1 MARPTPPR
9 LPLGERMRRA
19 GIASWSIIGIVLLVA
34 IALWLL
40 YRIRIIF
47 PPLVLALLIIYLIG
61 PIVDRLQARGV
72 PRVGGALMAYVI
84 VLGGLALL
92 ITALIPFVVRQ
103 THDFGDQWPTFR
115 NRIVTFVDKTADSV
129 DDHLGLH
136 LSTAQFSCLM
146 GVDSTI
152 TSHGPSPARCDT
164 ITERFRHQLTS
175 SASRVTRIG
184 FSVLETLLV
193 FILAPLIALYL
204 LIDLPQLRRD
214 ALSLVPER
222 ARDEVASIGS
232 QVGSALG
239 EFFRGQLLIAVV
251 VGVLSSGALW
261 AIGLPFWLIVGT
273 ITGIVSL
280 IPNVGVY
287 LAAAT
292 AFFVATVSSGW
303 ILGIGAIAV
312 EIAIDQLVS
321 RVLTPRLL
329 RREVQLHAVTVI
341 LSLIAGAALFG
352 IWGVIVSVPAV
363 MAVKVTVSELWS
375 VHVLRA
381 RDVPNALARPGPA
394 GEGEPAEQA

>member
-1 MARPTPPR
+1 
-9 LPLGERMRRA
+9 
-19 GIASWSIIGIVLLVA
+19 V
-34 IALWLL
+34 
-40 YRIRIIF
+40 IF

-61 PIVDRLQARGV
+61 PIVDRLEARGV
-72 PRVGGALMAYVI
+72 PRVGGALIAYVI

-103 THDFGDQWPTFR
+103 SHDFGDQWPTFR
-115 NRIVTFVDKTADSV
+115 NRIVTFVDKTTESV
-129 DDHLGLH
+129 DQHLGLH

-152 TSHGPSPARCDT
+152 TAQGPSPARCDA
-164 ITERFRHQLTS
+164 ITERFRSQLTS

-214 ALSLVPER
+214 ALNLLPER
-222 ARDEVASIGS
+222 ARPEAAAIGS
-232 QVGSALG
+232 KVGSALG
-239 EFFRGQLLIAVV
+239 EFFRGQLLIALT
-251 VGVLSSGALW
+251 VGVLSSAALW

-273 ITGIVSL
+273 IAGIVSL
-280 IPNVGVY
+280 IPNVGLY
-287 LAAAT
+287 LAAAV

-303 ILGIGAIAV
+303 LLGLAAIAV

-321 RVLTPRLL
+321 RVMTPRLL
-329 RREVQLHAVTVI
+329 RRETQLHAVTVI
-341 LSLIAGAALFG
+341 LSLIAGAAVFG

-363 MAVKVTVSELWS
+363 MAAKVTISHLWS
-375 VHVLRA
+375 VHVLHISG
-381 RDVPNALARPGPA
+381 NPA
-394 GEGEPAEQA
+394 AVQVD